1 MGRLLHV
8 SPGRVHVI
16 RAIAP
21 FPCPF
26 PHRQKLNKFAGLRLR
41 SRKPYLVRTALRHV
55 IGAALSTAVPN
66 LRLRPISGWWRAG
79 SRAAQTGE
87 LRHASTAASARFT
100 RTRLQCRLTRTIS
113 SRTWRR
119 WFATAGPAHAA
130 QAAQNGRD
138 WFWRTTAAHRRP
150 LSCRTRDAGRRY
162 APLRCRQRRPAI
174 PARPRPSSV
183 SEAGSGTGG
192 TVCAV

>member
-79 SRAAQTGE
+79 SRAAQTGSYDMRQRLPAQDSREPDCSVGSRERSVAEPGDDGSPRPDRLMLPRPRRMGAIGFGEPQPRTGGPCRVE
-87 LRHASTAASARFT
+87 LAMPVVVTRPCAAASDV
-100 RTRLQCRLTRTIS
+100 LP
-113 SRTWRR
+113 SRRGR
-119 WFATAGPAHAA
+119 GRAA
-130 QAAQNGRD
+130 
-138 WFWRTTAAHRRP
+138 
-150 LSCRTRDAGRRY
+150 
-162 APLRCRQRRPAI
+162 
-174 PARPRPSSV
+174 
-183 SEAGSGTGG
+183 
-192 TVCAV
+192 